1 MSSEDKCRYTNQ
13 KRRGS
18 NLAGSEVRMAEKAK
32 KLKIAM
38 FGDGDIIG
46 TTKKKRVKSMLLAA

>member
-1 MSSEDKCRYTNQ
+1 MSKQ
-13 KRRGS
+13 K
-18 NLAGSEVRMAEKAK
+18 LMANA
-32 KLKIAM
+32 KLKICM